1 MGKKISLLWAVLV
14 LMMPVMAQDL
24 PELIENAGDKQDYPD
39 AHRLVVFDSIK
50 VDVEESG
57 LSHVHTHRLYKI
69 LDNEGAKST
78 RVIQYRYDPL
88 SAHVEI
94 REVKIH
100 RKNGEVITLGPDKVL
115 DYPAPAR
122 MIYWGAR
129 KKMVEVGRLEP
140 GDAVEVFLYK
150 KGFTYALLQGDDDDK
165 YIPPMRGHYY
175 DIVRFYGPNPIQKM
189 VYRVD
194 VPKDKPMQYQF
205 YNGSVQVASRFL
217 DGKIRYRFTKEDIM
231 PIEREPR
238 MVALDNVAPKLLMST
253 SPDWEAK
260 SRWFYNVNE
269 DYGSFETN
277 EAINEKVD
285 EILKDAKTEM
295 DSISQLTHWVAD
307 NIRYSGISMGEGEGY
322 TLHKGSMTFRDRCG
336 VCKDKAGM
344 LIAMLRS
351 AGFESY
357 AAMTMAGSRIEDIPA
372 DQFNHSVTLVRLS
385 NGNLKLLDPTW
396 VPFVR
401 ELWSSAEQQQNYLP
415 GLPEGADLKKTPISD
430 PENHYVKVKINGKLN
445 ENGDLNGKFFITAE
459 GQSDAAIRRSFSR
472 NFRREW
478 KRHIRREMEKIHP
491 DLKVKTLNFSNPYAY
506 QSEPIRITVRFEAP
520 SYAFKTKDGL
530 VYLPVC
536 GKGAFKSAMAHL
548 YFNTSLE
555 DRKYSFRDRCSRE
568 VIISEKIELPAHEKV
583 ETVAESSENKGDVVS
598 FDGSIDV
605 NDSKLEINQHGLF
618 GKRVYK
624 PEEWPQFRA
633 AVKSQKEI
641 SNSPIIINF

>member
-1 MGKKISLLWAVLV
+1 
-14 LMMPVMAQDL
+14 
-24 PELIENAGDKQDYPD
+24 
-39 AHRLVVFDSIK
+39 
-50 VDVEESG
+50 
-57 LSHVHTHRLYKI
+57 
-69 LDNEGAKST
+69 
-78 RVIQYRYDPL
+78 
-88 SAHVEI
+88 
-94 REVKIH
+94 
-100 RKNGEVITLGPDKVL
+100 
-115 DYPAPAR
+115 
-122 MIYWGAR
+122 
-129 KKMVEVGRLEP
+129 
-140 GDAVEVFLYK
+140 
-150 KGFTYALLQGDDDDK
+150 
-165 YIPPMRGHYY
+165 
-175 DIVRFYGPNPIQKM
+175 
-189 VYRVD
+189 
-194 VPKDKPMQYQF
+194 MQYQF
-205 YNGSVQVASRFL
+205 YNGSVQVASRFM

-285 EILKDAKTEM
+285 EILKDAENEM

-322 TLHKGSMTFRDRCG
+322 TLHKGATIFRDRCG

-344 LIAMLRS
+344 LITMLRA

-459 GQSDAAIRRSFSR
+459 GQSDAAIRRGFSS

-478 KRHIRREMEKIHP
+478 KRHIKREMKKIHP
-491 DLKVKTLNFSNPYAY
+491 GLKVRTVNFSIPYAY
-506 QSEPIRITVRFEAP
+506 QSGPIRITVRFEAP
-520 SYAFKTKDGL
+520 SYAFKTNDGL
-530 VYLPVC
+530 VYLPVS

-548 YFNTSLE
+548 NFNTSLKE
-555 DRKYSFRDRCSRE
+555 RKFSFRDRCSRE
-568 VIISEKIELPAHEKV
+568 VTISEEIKLPTYQKV
-583 ETVAESSENKGDVVS
+583 ETVAKEKESKGDAVS
-598 FDGSIDV
+598 FEGTV
-605 NDSKLEINQHGLF
+605 NVKDKTLKISQHGLF

-633 AVKSQKEI
+633 AVKNQKEI